1 MPEQLLRHYWKD
13 LATTYSRGSYTTTT
27 IGNAAFDCRV
37 RDGIGSDRSFIVTK
51 KIKEHMFSENYT
63 QKRVWRSPYYFLN
76 KDQAARPISIS
87 PLNASRHLH
96 A

>member
-1 MPEQLLRHYWKD
+1 MLRHYFKD

-51 KIKEHMFSENYT
+51 KSKNICSLKTTHRKEFS
-63 QKRVWRSPYYFLN
+63 V
-76 KDQAARPISIS
+76 RPIIF
-87 PLNASRHLH
+87 
-96 A
+96 